1 MSESHAEHPGA
12 VGSDPFPAI
21 SQRRRRGVRVTSAAA
36 LALGL
41 IVSGGAVAGA
51 ATPPSPPTGS
61 PRPAAPCGQQ
71 PFDGARPIAVGT
83 VRTIGDSSF
92 TMTAQDGTTVT
103 VQVDRSTMYLDPGV
117 TSPTFAS
124 VTVGEQVAV
133 FGTEASDSL
142 TATRVA
148 VGTPPAGGRG
158 GPGGGWAG
166 PGRSSGGGPGWTP
179 KGDPGERPGGGPGS
193 RNRVPAST
201 GSPTP

>member
-1 MSESHAEHPGA
+1 MSESHAEHQGA

-71 PFDGARPIAVGT
+71 PFDAARPIAVGT

-117 TSPTFAS
+117 TSPTIAS

-133 FGTEASDSL
+133 FGTEASGLGDRDPCGRRHP
-142 TATRVA
+142 TGWWPRWTRRRL
-148 VGTPPAGGRG
+148 GR
-158 GPGGGWAG
+158 ARKEF
-166 PGRSSGGGPGWTP
+166 GR
-179 KGDPGERPGGGPGS
+179 RP
-193 RNRVPAST
+193 RVESQR
-201 GSPTP
+201 